1 MRKDLITALVLL
13 IPIGFA
19 APPSAQAMCVDPGP
33 PRLLEAKVVSC
44 EDPRAQAKERQKE
57 TQKKFRGPLGGD
69 AESLEA
75 MLAARPAR
83 VVKLQV
89 LRSQQLSQDPDAEE
103 PVTREPWTAAKETE
117 KEEKR
122 FLVLGVPSCDT
133 LEASSTQRFVEEF
146 TCCDV
151 MPPQDLP
158 CLLGLPALVP
168 APESLATDKS

>member
-13 IPIGFA
+13 VPIGFG
-19 APPSAQAMCVDPGP
+19 APPPAQAMCVDPGP
-33 PRLLEAKVVSC
+33 PRLLEAKVISC
-44 EDPRAQAKERQKE
+44 EDPRALAKERQKAV
-57 TQKKFRGPLGGD
+57 QKKFRGPLGGD

-83 VVKLQV
+83 VVRLQV
-89 LRSQQLSQDPDAEE
+89 LRTQQLSQDPDTGDTVA
-103 PVTREPWTAAKETE
+103 REPWTAAKEGE

-122 FLVLGVPSCDT
+122 FLLLDAPSCDAF
-133 LEASSTQRFVEEF
+133 EAESTRRFVEEF

>member
-1 MRKDLITALVLL
+1 MRKDWITALVLL
-13 IPIGFA
+13 VPISVA
-19 APPSAQAMCVDPGP
+19 APLPVQAMCVDPGA

-44 EDPRAQAKERQKE
+44 EDPRALAKERQTE
-57 TQKKFRGPLGGD
+57 IRKKFRGPLGGN

-75 MLAARPAR
+75 MLASRPAR

-89 LRSQQLSQDPDAEE
+89 LRSQQLDQAPDTGE
-103 PVTREPWTAAKETE
+103 PVTREPWTAAKEDE
-117 KEEKR
+117 KKEKR
-122 FLVLGVPSCDT
+122 FLVLGAASCDT
-133 LEASSTQRFVEEF
+133 LAAGATQRFVEEF